1 MSRRLLSRLPER
13 PRLDFSL
20 LLFALTGLGIA
31 LLVPEGPR
39 GTPARPGS
47 YAIAISTGDELRLA
61 TRGGGTA
68 DSAMQDLGTAT
79 APPPA
84 QRVLACSNVM
94 SLGALDIGA
103 RCSSGRGRTAA
114 ALPSDAARLARGN

>member
-68 DSAMQDLGTAT
+68 DSAMQDLGTA
-79 APPPA
+79 AAPA

-114 ALPSDAARLARGN
+114 AAPSDAARLARGD